1 MKIQAQKWIL
11 AASVIST
18 VAGPAL
24 EAQACGGARR
34 SGVSRV
40 VSQIHSARTSNRYSA
55 PTPSYRSIQ
64 PTYRQ
69 APVYHNAPVSVPSS
83 PVASQPFSSQPIAG
97 QTVSGQSFAPQQ
109 PVQQPFNQQ
118 PAQGNFAGQQ
128 VPAQQLQQ
136 QAASVQQTARQ
147 PSAPAQQPASIQQQV
162 PVQQQVSV
170 QQPAQAQPAV
180 QSAPANQPAA
190 SAEASALAML
200 ASINQ
205 RAGTPTQAAAA
216 TQPAAPAPTPSQIPT
231 FGAATSASSV
241 STPAQPHVGS
251 WNVSLPGE
259 QSVSLKLDSDGS
271 FVWVASKAGST
282 SQFSGQY
289 RLDGGS
295 LTLVRSEDLQKMEGT
310 WTPSQNGGFVFRVG
324 GGTNGGLSF
333 TRS

>member
-1 MKIQAQKWIL
+1 MKIQAKKWVL
-11 AASVIST
+11 AASVISI
-18 VAGPAL
+18 VAGTAL

-34 SGVSRV
+34 SGVSRI
-40 VSQIHSARTSNRYSA
+40 VSQIHSSRSSNRYAA

-83 PVASQPFSSQPIAG
+83 PVASQSFSGQPIAP
-97 QTVSGQSFAPQQ
+97 QQQFVPQQ
-109 PVQQPFNQQ
+109 PTQ
-118 PAQGNFAGQQ
+118 ANFAGQ
-128 VPAQQLQQ
+128 PAQTQQVQTQQVQTQPVQRSHAAATQQ
-136 QAASVQQTARQ
+136 QA
-147 PSAPAQQPASIQQQV
+147 
-162 PVQQQVSV
+162 PVQQQ
-170 QQPAQAQPAV
+170 AQAQPAT
-180 QSAPANQPAA
+180 QAAPATQPAA

-205 RAGTPTQAAAA
+205 RAAKPTQSTAPTQTATPAPAAAPA
-216 TQPAAPAPTPSQIPT
+216 TQPAAASSQIPT
-231 FGAATSASSV
+231 FGSATPASSV
-241 STPAQPHVGS
+241 SSPAQPHVGS

-271 FVWVASKAGST
+271 FVWVASKSGST

-295 LTLVRSEDLQKMEGT
+295 LTLVRSQDLQKMEGT

-324 GGTNGGLSF
+324 GGTNGGLNF

>member
-40 VSQIHSARTSNRYSA
+40 VAQIHSARTSNRYSA

-69 APVYHNAPVSVPSS
+69 APVYHNAAVNVQPS
-83 PVASQPFSSQPIAG
+83 PVASQSFSNQPIAG

-128 VPAQQLQQ
+128 VPAQQVQQ
-136 QAASVQQTARQ
+136 QAASVQQPARQ
-147 PSAPAQQPASIQQQV
+147 PSAPSQQPASIQQQSTV
-162 PVQQQVSV
+162 QQQAPVQQ
-170 QQPAQAQPAV
+170 QAQPAV
-180 QSAPANQPAA
+180 QPAPATQPAA

-200 ASINQ
+200 ASVNQ
-205 RAGTPTQAAAA
+205 RAVTPTQASAP
-216 TQPAAPAPTPSQIPT
+216 TQAAAPAPTPSQIPT
-231 FGAATSASSV
+231 FGTATSASSV
-241 STPAQPHVGS
+241 SSPAQPHVGS

-271 FVWVASKAGST
+271 FVWVASKSGST

-295 LTLVRSEDLQKMEGT
+295 LTLVRSEDQQKMEGT